1 MHDVRFYFG
10 EFLNCTGMLLRRCPF
25 NPKPFR
31 CTRYF
36 PPRSNFRHLPHVQS
50 LSEDAAWVQAATS
63 KLGVQIDAAKL
74 AQELGEPIHEEQRTL
89 LQANMGSLLA
99 FLSPAEVKG
108 VLSTAPRVLSVDLGA
123 WFQFLEGVG
132 FTSEQITYLLAQ
144 VGKRT
149 EI

>member
-1 MHDVRFYFG
+1 MRSF
-10 EFLNCTGMLLRRCPF
+10 
-25 NPKPFR
+25 
-31 CTRYF
+31 F
-36 PPRSNFRHLPHVQS
+36 PPRSNFRYLPHVGA
-50 LSEDAAWVQAATS
+50 LSEDAAWVQAETS
-63 KLGVQIDAAKL
+63 KLGVQINAAKL
-74 AQELGEPIHEEQRTL
+74 AQELGEPIHAEQRTL

>member
-1 MHDVRFYFG
+1 
-10 EFLNCTGMLLRRCPF
+10 MLLVQSQALSMRSF
-25 NPKPFR
+25 
-31 CTRYF
+31 F
-36 PPRSNFRHLPHVQS
+36 PPRSNFRYLPHVGA
-50 LSEDAAWVQAATS
+50 LSEDAAWVQAETS
-63 KLGVQIDAAKL
+63 KLGVQINAAKL
-74 AQELGEPIHEEQRTL
+74 AQELGEPIHAEQRTL